1 MSQRV
6 FSKDFKEACY
16 WKESMDWPLEVPSR
30 DLPPTAEVVVVGG
43 GFTGLSA
50 ARSLAK
56 AGLQVVLLETEE
68 IGAGASSRNGG
79 IVHPTLGVSGQELID
94 RFGLELAKK
103 LYRVI
108 IDGIAY
114 LDRVIQEE
122 NIDCHFNFSGAFEAA
137 ARQSHLD
144 WMVKRTQLLAEVFDH
159 HTEVIFPEER
169 ANYIGSQTYHGGWH
183 DPLGAT
189 VHPARLVYGLGEAA
203 RRAGADLHPHTPV
216 FEIKSNGPVHMH
228 TVVTPRGSIRAK
240 DVVIA
245 SNGYLGDLIPALRR
259 RIIPLDITAYAT
271 EPLPDSLVEVLFPK
285 RNCYWDTFRLFN
297 YFQCTRDNRIVF
309 GGVAAFPRKN
319 LRNDAAAFHR
329 RFARIFPEMN
339 QIKLDYAWG
348 GRIALTFDRL
358 PHLGELGG
366 IHYALGFNGD
376 GVLLGCYLGSQ
387 IAAMVLGEGE
397 PNPLSQVNFPATVF
411 YRRRPW
417 FMSIGRVFYG
427 VLDSLG
433 I

>member
-1 MSQRV
+1 MSPQV
-6 FSKDFKEACY
+6 FSKDFKETCY
-16 WKESMDWPLEVPSR
+16 WKESMDWPLEVTPG
-30 DLPPTAEVVVVGG
+30 DLPLTSDVVVVGG

-56 AGLQVVLLETEE
+56 AGSQVVLLEAEE

-79 IVHPTLGVSGQELID
+79 IVHPTLGVSGQGLIN
-94 RFGLELAKK
+94 RFGVDLAKR

-114 LDRVIQEE
+114 LDQVIQEE

-137 ARQSHLD
+137 ARQGHLE

-159 HTEVIFPEER
+159 HTEVVTPEER
-169 ANYIGSQTYHGGWH
+169 EEYIGNEAYHGGWY

-203 RRAGADLHPHTPV
+203 LRAGVDLHPYTPV
-216 FEIKSNGPVHMH
+216 VELESNGSIH
-228 TVVTPRGSIRAK
+228 TVVTPRGSIQAK
-240 DVVIA
+240 DVVLA
-245 SNGYLGDLIPALRR
+245 CNGYLGDLVPALRR
-259 RIIPLDITAYAT
+259 RIIPLDITAFAT
-271 EPLPDSLVEVLFPK
+271 EPLPDDLADKLFPK

-297 YFQCTRDNRIVF
+297 YFQCTRDNRVVF
-309 GGVAAFPRKN
+309 GGVNAFPRKN

-339 QIKLDYAWG
+339 EITLDYAWG
-348 GRIALTFDRL
+348 GRIALTFDHL
-358 PHLGELGG
+358 PHLGQLDG

-376 GVLLGCYLGSQ
+376 GVLLGCYLGDQ
-387 IAAMVLGEGE
+387 IAAMVRGEGV
-397 PNPLSQVNFPATVF
+397 PNPLSQVKFPAAAL

-417 FMSIGRVFYG
+417 FMSIGRVLYG
-427 VLDSLG
+427 AFDALG